1 MRKPYGM
8 KAATKQHLSF
18 GYDYRILCNFS
29 FIFVTFFF
37 QSVRSSV
44 EHGVIL
50 TYRNTGTT
58 FQNSR
63 SIFCGVEV
71 EYVQTTCQAILLPV

>member
-1 MRKPYGM
+1 MIIAYF
-8 KAATKQHLSF
+8 A
-18 GYDYRILCNFS
+18 
-29 FIFVTFFF
+29 IFLLYLFLLFVCFF

-58 FQNSR
+58 FKTAVQ
-63 SIFCGVEV
+63 FFVE
-71 EYVQTTCQAILLPV
+71 